1 MGKMINLM
9 KHRQGMKM
17 ENIVITPNISI
28 DDYLVHSITW
38 DKSENVLIDTSKL
51 ENIDDIV
58 YCAKLA
64 LPMPDIK
71 FSLAVLEQ
79 LSEIKIMPMN
89 VLEEIILT
97 GDPGCCESICMRTDL
112 NSNLRRMCSC
122 LELTHKK
129 TEIISSS
136 AHSNQVSFPT

>member
-1 MGKMINLM
+1 MGKTITLM
-9 KHRQGMKM
+9 RYSQELKM
-17 ENIVITPNISI
+17 ENIVINPNISK
-28 DDYLVHSITW
+28 DDYLIHSITW

-51 ENIDDIV
+51 ENTDDIV
-58 YCAKLA
+58 HCAKLA
-64 LPMPDIK
+64 LSMPEMK

-112 NSNLRRMCSC
+112 NSNLRRMCSG
-122 LELTHKK
+122 LKLTHKK
-129 TEIISSS
+129 T
-136 AHSNQVSFPT
+136 